1 MTLGL
6 LILGFLWF
14 SNIGSFT
21 TFIGLITAIIII
33 INVFFNLV
41 VSNVGFIDKL
51 TSLSELDNR
60 REQADKI
67 RSDLND
73 LLKKDNLINKEDRI
87 LLYNLYKKLKSE
99 FEEIK

>member
-1 MTLGL
+1 MDKGKNLKIFFIK
-6 LILGFLWF
+6 LI
-14 SNIGSFT
+14 S
-21 TFIGLITAIIII
+21 ITVAIIII

-73 LLKKDNLINKEDRI
+73 LLKKDNP
-87 LLYNLYKKLKSE
+87 
-99 FEEIK
+99 F

>member
-1 MTLGL
+1 MDKEKNLK
-6 LILGFLWF
+6 IF
-14 SNIGSFT
+14 
-21 TFIGLITAIIII
+21 FIKLASITVAIIII

>member
-1 MTLGL
+1 MDKGKNLKIFFIK
-6 LILGFLWF
+6 LI
-14 SNIGSFT
+14 S
-21 TFIGLITAIIII
+21 ITVAIIII

>member
-1 MTLGL
+1 MDKGKNLKIFFIK
-6 LILGFLWF
+6 LI
-14 SNIGSFT
+14 S
-21 TFIGLITAIIII
+21 ITVAIIII

-41 VSNVGFIDKL
+41 VSKVGFIDKL

>member
-1 MTLGL
+1 MKG
-6 LILGFLWF
+6 
-14 SNIGSFT
+14 SNFYFVLSFNKWT
-21 TFIGLITAIIII
+21 VTMQTVPTWVL
-33 INVFFNLV
+33 FFNLV

-73 LLKKDNLINKEDRI
+73 LLKKDNLINKEERI

>member
-1 MTLGL
+1 M
-6 LILGFLWF
+6 
-14 SNIGSFT
+14 
-21 TFIGLITAIIII
+21 
-33 INVFFNLV
+33 FFNLV

>member
-1 MTLGL
+1 MDKGKNLKIFFIK
-6 LILGFLWF
+6 LI
-14 SNIGSFT
+14 S
-21 TFIGLITAIIII
+21 ITVAIIII

-73 LLKKDNLINKEDRI
+73 LLKSQNF
-87 LLYNLYKKLKSE
+87 Y
-99 FEEIK
+99 

>member
-1 MTLGL
+1 MDKEKNLK
-6 LILGFLWF
+6 IF
-14 SNIGSFT
+14 
-21 TFIGLITAIIII
+21 FIKLVSITVAIIII